1 MTSAAVKVRGARVV
15 ALRATGLQ
23 VDGDVLC
30 EVDDGQPFT
39 AMGEVRLRRAH
50 VRGQLSLSGARLIVP
65 DQERTVCRRTAG
77 RPHDVLQR
85 GGGKRL
91 TASGE
96 VLGEEVTSSGLA
108 VVEYVD

>member
-1 MTSAAVKVRGARVV
+1 MDLTGTGTSPAELLCSVSSMTSAAVKVRGARVV

-50 VRGQLSLSGARLIVP
+50 VYANGFGG
-65 DQERTVCRRTAG
+65 AG
-77 RPHDVLQR
+77 RRR
-85 GGGKRL
+85 GAG
-91 TASGE
+91 
-96 VLGEEVTSSGLA
+96 
-108 VVEYVD
+108 DD

>member
-65 DQERTVCRRTAG
+65 DQNALSAEGLQVDHTMFCSAGAGSDSRRSVRSASSM
-77 RPHDVLQR
+77 RAFV
-85 GGGKRL
+85 KR
-91 TASGE
+91 S
-96 VLGEEVTSSGLA
+96 V
-108 VVEYVD
+108 